1 MLDRSHFCGKCGTYK
16 RYDPV
21 RKRRVCPRC
30 RHGKVHEELVH
41 GRRPADAVT
50 ASSQNTI

>member
-21 RKRRVCPRC
+21 KKRKYCPRC
-30 RHGKVHEELVH
+30 RHREEHEALVH
-41 GRRPADAVT
+41 GRGRVERAGAV
-50 ASSQNTI
+50 QNGA